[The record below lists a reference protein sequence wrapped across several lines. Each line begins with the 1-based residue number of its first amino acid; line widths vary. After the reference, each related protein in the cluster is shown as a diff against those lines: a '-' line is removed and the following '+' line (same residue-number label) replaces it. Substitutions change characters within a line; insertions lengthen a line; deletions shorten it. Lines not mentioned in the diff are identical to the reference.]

1 MKGFSFIE
9 ALVVISI
16 TSFLVV
22 LIVPLGINFYKGQQI
37 EDTANGLV
45 QVLRRAQ
52 LQAMSQA
59 DYSFGVHIIPGEYI
73 LFRGDSYILS
83 GNQESF
89 EAPRDVVFSGVS
101 EVVFSKLYGVPS
113 QAGDINLSN
122 GLYEATVSVNELG
135 RVSYLKGQLT
145 PDLPALYF
153 SSSEYSTEEG
163 IESITI
169 EVNLDR
175 QSQDIV
181 QVNYSTRDGTAVHP
195 QDYIETKGVLVFDP
209 GDTQE
214 TFEVPIVQDSNSE
227 PDEIFQVYLENPVN
241 AILGTPNVSTVTIL
255 DDDGSLNCWG
265 IGGSCDPDCQYSDFG
280 VLTSYYRD
288 PGCSERCQSV
298 GNIYTN
304 YTFSCSTDGTGNCYR
319 MNSSQ
324 REPTSCTQSNS
335 CEGICEGECVPCRE
349 IINEEQCTQQ
359 QGCFWF
365 FSRCFG
371 RCTPCQ
377 DLQEE
382 QACKNQL
389 KCEWKSTKWFWIL
402 GDYQSGYSSYTTCQW
417 YE

>member
-1 MKGFSFIE
+1 MKGYTLIEVIIYIAIVSVFLVLSTGFAWDIIQGNFRVNCYREIQQNARFALEVVNRDLKSGKEPSIFSVSNGILHKNGIALTTEKVVVTNFSVSPLADTYNIR
-9 ALVVISI
+9 LVVRDRNQGFGIWCDDELSLES
-16 TSFLVV
+16 TVLV
-22 LIVPLGINFYKGQQI
+22 
-37 EDTANGLV
+37 A
-45 QVLRRAQ
+45 
-52 LQAMSQA
+52 
-59 DYSFGVHIIPGEYI
+59 
-73 LFRGDSYILS
+73 
-83 GNQESF
+83 
-89 EAPRDVVFSGVS
+89 
-101 EVVFSKLYGVPS
+101 
-113 QAGDINLSN
+113 
-122 GLYEATVSVNELG
+122 
-135 RVSYLKGQLT
+135 GQLT